1 MPVSG
6 FSGLNVA
13 LRGLMAQQRGLDV
26 TGHNIANAERAG
38 YSRQEL
44 VTSAASPLLLRSG
57 AVNGGAGALL
67 GQGVE
72 VDEYRR
78 IRDVFLD
85 LQSRAQMMSAG
96 QHEATAE
103 AMGRAED
110 VLGEPGDRRTRRAVR
125 EVLGL
130 LVDPVV
136 EPGSTAARAAVV
148 GQAQTLVAGI
158 RQLDAN
164 LARIQSQ
171 ATQEYTDLTSAAGP
185 VQRAADELGRL
196 DSAISQQLS
205 AGRSPNDMLDRRDEL
220 LDELAGYGQVSVTD
234 LGGGSISV
242 QFGDAATPLV
252 SGSTVTWPQA
262 LTAPGGRLGAL
273 LTVASPTGPIGARR
287 TDLDAVSSQLATSV
301 NAVHGAPPFFTG
313 ATASTL
319 AVNATSG
326 TLVAGTGGAAGAN
339 DVALAV
345 AALRGGSSDSAYAGM
360 IRALGDDAATATS
373 NARMSIALRDAALER
388 RTEVSGVSMDEE
400 MTNMVRFQRA
410 YQASA
415 RVMSAMDE
423 ALDTLINRTGRVGL

>member
-26 TGHNIANAERAG
+26 TGHNIANAERPG
-38 YSRQEL
+38 YTRQEL
-44 VTSAASPLLLRSG
+44 VTSAASPLLLKAG
-57 AVNGGAGALL
+57 AVNGGYGALL

-85 LQSRAQMMSAG
+85 LQARAQMMSAG
-96 QHEATAE
+96 QHETTAE

-110 VLGEPGDRRTRRAVR
+110 VIAEPGDSG
-125 EVLGL
+125 LGAQL
-130 LVDPVV
+130 AKFWDAWSTLSSNPA
-136 EPGSTAARAAVV
+136 STAARSAVI

-164 LARIQSQ
+164 LAQIQTL
-171 ATQEYTDLTSAAGP
+171 ATQEYTDLTSASGP
-185 VQRAADELGRL
+185 VRRAADELGRL
-196 DSAISQQLS
+196 DAAITQQLS
-205 AGRSPNDMLDRRDEL
+205 AGRSPNDLLDRRDEL
-220 LDELAGYGQVSVTD
+220 LDQLSEYGQVSVTD

-242 QFGDAATPLV
+242 QFGDAAAPLTN
-252 SGSTVTWPQA
+252 GATVTWPQA
-262 LTAPGGRLGAL
+262 LTAPGGKLGAL
-273 LTVASPTGPIGARR
+273 LGVASPTGPIGARR
-287 TDLDAVSSQLATSV
+287 ADLDTVASQLASTV
-301 NAVHGAPPFFTG
+301 NAAHGAPPFF
-313 ATASTL
+313 
-319 AVNATSG
+319 SG
-326 TLVAGTGGAAGAN
+326 TTAAGLTVAVTSATLVVGTGGAAGAN

-345 AALRGGSSDSAYAGM
+345 AALRGGTADSTYANLV
-360 IRALGDDAATATS
+360 RALGDDTATARASANTS
-373 NARMSIALRDAALER
+373 VTLRAAALER

-400 MTNMVRFQRA
+400 MANMIRFQRA

-415 RVMSAMDE
+415 RVMSTMDE